1 MCRSPLVTL
10 PGHHGTLGERIRRA
24 LVRMKRN
31 APRNAA
37 NASSAGREDA
47 AHGSASPTLI
57 SNLSAAS
64 TGGFFQAPQ
73 RCARGGWAVATR
85 SCPRPDDHGAS
96 RDRTG
101 DLRVANATLSQLSY
115 GPGRPSVPGP
125 PSGATSVRLSTFAP
139 SCVPCHH
146 AGRRSRGDLMV
157 DDGAPTAS
165 QEEATGD
172 GARSTHPDQSPR
184 AANRTA
190 KAARAEVSNYEI
202 VSHYFN
208 AA

>member
-85 SCPRPDDHGAS
+85 TCPRPDDNGAR

-115 GPGRPSVPGP
+115 GPGRPIVPGR
-125 PSGATSVRLSTFAP
+125 PSGDTSVRLSTFAP
-139 SCVPCHH
+139 SRVPCPPE
-146 AGRRSRGDLMV
+146 GRRARVDLMMHV
-157 DDGAPTAS
+157 
-165 QEEATGD
+165 QAT
-172 GARSTHPDQSPR
+172 T
-184 AANRTA
+184 
-190 KAARAEVSNYEI
+190 
-202 VSHYFN
+202 
-208 AA
+208 